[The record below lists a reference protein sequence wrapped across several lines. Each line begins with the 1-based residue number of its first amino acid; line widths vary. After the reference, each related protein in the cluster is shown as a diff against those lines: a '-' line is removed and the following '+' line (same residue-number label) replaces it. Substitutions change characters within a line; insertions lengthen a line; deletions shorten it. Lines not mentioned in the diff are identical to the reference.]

1 MEKNKIL
8 VVDDDEKMRD
18 LTGEIL
24 GEIFPEKEIISTEN
38 GLKAWEV
45 IQKNFNHL
53 FLVITDWEIP
63 DKNGVELTKMIKAT
77 FPEIPVVLMS
87 GNPAPAENPADGFLG
102 KPFYIGDLVTLVF
115 NVSQEAP

>member
-87 GNPAPAENPADGFLG
+87 GNPAPAENPPVVFWGNLFYLG
-102 KPFYIGDLVTLVF
+102 AWVPFVLNET
-115 NVSQEAP
+115 QEPP